1 MIIMESTEI
10 PVANDQIRIHHYKD
24 RISVSTPKF
33 RQIIPVFISLNI
45 EFDSFNVLFK
55 LSLEKWQ
62 YSWIVFEI

>member
-10 PVANDQIRIHHYKD
+10 PVANDQIRIQHCKD

-45 EFDSFNVLFK
+45 EFDSFNILFK
-55 LSLEKWQ
+55 LSLEKWH